1 VSADPLKPT
10 TSLLMK
16 LGSAVVHAEEA
27 LSVMRSEFD
36 LAAFVVLLADPE
48 VRQWMEQM
56 NEMAL
61 LPVKR

>member
-1 VSADPLKPT
+1 LSADPLKPT

-27 LSVMRSEFD
+27 LSVMRNEFD
-36 LAAFVVLLADPE
+36 LAAFMVLLTDPE